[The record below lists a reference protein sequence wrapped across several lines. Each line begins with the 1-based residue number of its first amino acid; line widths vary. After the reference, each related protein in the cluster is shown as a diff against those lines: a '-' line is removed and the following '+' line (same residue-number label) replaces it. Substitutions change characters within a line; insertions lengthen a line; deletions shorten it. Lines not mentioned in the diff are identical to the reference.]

1 MIPSRLPAARCER
14 TDPPNI
20 HIYGVTAISM
30 DDTSGDELAGP
41 MDRVARI
48 TLTLGG
54 FMLVLLIA
62 APFTFQLESSGY
74 FASYVIYSL
83 FLTSIGVIIG
93 VSLMWL
99 NDPRRKPMPEVKA
112 LETSRPMLSE
122 AQKKVVDALSANGNS
137 MWQAELVRETGF
149 TDSKASRL
157 LSRMEA
163 EGHIRRIRDGM
174 GKRVELTAV
183 ES

>member
-1 MIPSRLPAARCER
+1 MEGTSREGKEP
-14 TDPPNI
+14 
-20 HIYGVTAISM
+20 
-30 DDTSGDELAGP
+30 P
-41 MDRVARI
+41 MDRVARS
-48 TLTLGG
+48 TLALGG
-54 FMLVLLIA
+54 FMMILLIA
-62 APFTFQLESSGY
+62 VPFTFESATSGY

-83 FLTSIGVIIG
+83 FLTSVGVIIG

-99 NDPRRKPMPEVKA
+99 NDPRRQPSPGRDA
-112 LETSRPMLSE
+112 PSTPRMLS
-122 AQKKVVDALSANGNS
+122 ADQQTVVGILSSRKGS

-174 GKRVELTAV
+174 GKRVELA
-183 ES
+183 EEGN

>member
-1 MIPSRLPAARCER
+1 
-14 TDPPNI
+14 
-20 HIYGVTAISM
+20 
-30 DDTSGDELAGP
+30 

-48 TLTLGG
+48 TLALGG
-54 FMLVLLIA
+54 FMLILLIA
-62 APFTFQLESSGY
+62 VPFTFESATSGY

-83 FLTSIGVIIG
+83 FLTSVGVIIG

-99 NDPRRKPMPEVKA
+99 NDPRRQPSPGRDA
-112 LETSRPMLSE
+112 PSTPRMLS
-122 AQKKVVDALSANGNS
+122 ADQQTVVGILSSRKGS

-174 GKRVELTAV
+174 GKRVELA
-183 ES
+183 EEGN

>member
-1 MIPSRLPAARCER
+1 M
-14 TDPPNI
+14 D
-20 HIYGVTAISM
+20 GVR
-30 DDTSGDELAGP
+30 GGENEPP

-48 TLTLGG
+48 TLALGG
-54 FMLVLLIA
+54 FMLILLIA
-62 APFTFQLESSGY
+62 VPFTLESGTTGY

-83 FLTSIGVIIG
+83 FLTSVGVIIG

-99 NDPRRKPMPEVKA
+99 NDPRRQDAPERSESVNA
-112 LETSRPMLSE
+112 PRMLS
-122 AQKKVVDALSANGNS
+122 ADQKVVVAILSASNGT

-174 GKRVELTAV
+174 GKRVELTEV
-183 ES
+183 VG

>member
-1 MIPSRLPAARCER
+1 
-14 TDPPNI
+14 
-20 HIYGVTAISM
+20 
-30 DDTSGDELAGP
+30 

-48 TLTLGG
+48 TLALGG
-54 FMLVLLIA
+54 FMMILLIA
-62 APFTFQLESSGY
+62 VPFTFESATSGY

-83 FLTSIGVIIG
+83 FLTSVGVIIG

-99 NDPRRKPMPEVKA
+99 NDPRRQPSSGSDAPS
-112 LETSRPMLSE
+112 TPRMLS
-122 AQKKVVDALSANGNS
+122 ADQQTVVGILSSSNGS

-174 GKRVELTAV
+174 GKRVELA
-183 ES
+183 EEGN

>member
-1 MIPSRLPAARCER
+1 M
-14 TDPPNI
+14 
-20 HIYGVTAISM
+20 V
-30 DDTSGDELAGP
+30 DTIGDELKGP

-48 TLTLGG
+48 TLSLGG

-62 APFTFQLESSGY
+62 VPFTFESDSSGY

-83 FLTSIGVIIG
+83 FLTSVGIIIG

-99 NDPRRKPMPEVKA
+99 NDPRREQTAARQEPGKPA
-112 LETSRPMLSE
+112 RMLSGD
-122 AQKKVVDALSANGNS
+122 QQSIVGILSESNGS

-157 LSRMEA
+157 LSRMES

-174 GKRVELTAV
+174 GKRVELV
-183 ES
+183 EDGS

>member
-1 MIPSRLPAARCER
+1 MDGTPGER
-14 TDPPNI
+14 QEP
-20 HIYGVTAISM
+20 
-30 DDTSGDELAGP
+30 P

-48 TLTLGG
+48 TLALGG
-54 FMLVLLIA
+54 FMLILLIA
-62 APFTFQLESSGY
+62 VPFTFESATSGY

-83 FLTSIGVIIG
+83 FLTSVGVIIG

-99 NDPRRKPMPEVKA
+99 NDPRRQPSPGRDA
-112 LETSRPMLSE
+112 PSTPRMLS
-122 AQKKVVDALSANGNS
+122 ADQQTVVGILSSRKGS

-174 GKRVELTAV
+174 GKRVELA
-183 ES
+183 EEGN

>member
-1 MIPSRLPAARCER
+1 
-14 TDPPNI
+14 
-20 HIYGVTAISM
+20 M
-30 DDTSGDELAGP
+30 DGTPGEGQEPP
-41 MDRVARI
+41 MDRVARL
-48 TLTLGG
+48 TLALGG
-54 FMLVLLIA
+54 FMMILLIA
-62 APFTFQLESSGY
+62 VPFPFESATTGY

-83 FLTSIGVIIG
+83 FLTSVGVIIG

-99 NDPRRKPMPEVKA
+99 NDPRRQTPPE
-112 LETSRPMLSE
+112 SRDVPTTPRMLS
-122 AQKKVVDALSANGNS
+122 ADQQTVVGVLSSRDGS

-174 GKRVELTAV
+174 GKRVELAG
-183 ES
+183 EGN

>member
-1 MIPSRLPAARCER
+1 
-14 TDPPNI
+14 
-20 HIYGVTAISM
+20 
-30 DDTSGDELAGP
+30 

-48 TLTLGG
+48 TLALGG
-54 FMLVLLIA
+54 FMMILLIA
-62 APFTFQLESSGY
+62 VPFTFESATSGY

-83 FLTSIGVIIG
+83 FLTSVGVIIG

-99 NDPRRKPMPEVKA
+99 NDPRRQPSPGRDA
-112 LETSRPMLSE
+112 PSTPRMLS
-122 AQKKVVDALSANGNS
+122 ADQQTVVGILSSSNGS

-174 GKRVELTAV
+174 GKRVELAG
-183 ES
+183 EGN

>member
-1 MIPSRLPAARCER
+1 MSGFTGEGQE
-14 TDPPNI
+14 PPI
-20 HIYGVTAISM
+20 
-30 DDTSGDELAGP
+30 
-41 MDRVARI
+41 DRVARI
-48 TLTLGG
+48 TLALGG
-54 FMLVLLIA
+54 FMLILLIA
-62 APFTFQLESSGY
+62 VPFTFESGTSGY

-83 FLTSIGVIIG
+83 FLTSVGVIIG

-99 NDPRRKPMPEVKA
+99 NDPRRQTVPENRDTRSTA
-112 LETSRPMLSE
+112 RMLSE
-122 AQKKVVDALSANGNS
+122 DQQTVVGILSSRKGS

-174 GKRVELTAV
+174 GKRVELA
-183 ES
+183 EEGN

>member
-1 MIPSRLPAARCER
+1 
-14 TDPPNI
+14 
-20 HIYGVTAISM
+20 M
-30 DDTSGDELAGP
+30 DGP
-41 MDRVARI
+41 LEVDRETPVDRVARI
-48 TLTLGG
+48 TLALGG
-54 FMLVLLIA
+54 FMLILLIA
-62 APFTFQLESSGY
+62 VPFTFESGTSGY

-83 FLTSIGVIIG
+83 FLTSVGVIIG

-99 NDPRRKPMPEVKA
+99 NDPRRQLAPERRDSMS
-112 LETSRPMLSE
+112 TPRMLS
-122 AQKKVVDALSANGNS
+122 ADQQTVVGILLSSNGS

-174 GKRVELTAV
+174 GKRVELA
-183 ES
+183 EEGN

>member
-1 MIPSRLPAARCER
+1 
-14 TDPPNI
+14 
-20 HIYGVTAISM
+20 M
-30 DDTSGDELAGP
+30 DGTPGEGQEPP

-48 TLTLGG
+48 TLALGG
-54 FMLVLLIA
+54 FMMILLIA
-62 APFTFQLESSGY
+62 VPFTFESATSGY

-83 FLTSIGVIIG
+83 FLTSVGVIIG

-99 NDPRRKPMPEVKA
+99 NDPRRQPSLGRDAPS
-112 LETSRPMLSE
+112 TPRMLS
-122 AQKKVVDALSANGNS
+122 ADQQTVVGILSSRKGS

-163 EGHIRRIRDGM
+163 EGHIRRIRGGM
-174 GKRVELTAV
+174 GKRVELAG
-183 ES
+183 EGN

>member
-1 MIPSRLPAARCER
+1 MDGPS
-14 TDPPNI
+14 
-20 HIYGVTAISM
+20 GVDQETPI
-30 DDTSGDELAGP
+30 
-41 MDRVARI
+41 DRVARI
-48 TLTLGG
+48 TLALGG
-54 FMLVLLIA
+54 FMLILLIA
-62 APFTFQLESSGY
+62 VPFTFESGTSGY

-83 FLTSIGVIIG
+83 FLTSVGVIIG

-99 NDPRRKPMPEVKA
+99 NDPRRQPAPEIRDIPS
-112 LETSRPMLSE
+112 TPRMLS
-122 AQKKVVDALSANGNS
+122 ADQQTVVGILSSNGS

-174 GKRVELTAV
+174 GKRVELA
-183 ES
+183 EEGN

>member
-1 MIPSRLPAARCER
+1 ME
-14 TDPPNI
+14 
-20 HIYGVTAISM
+20 G
-30 DDTSGDELAGP
+30 TSGDAPAGVP

-48 TLTLGG
+48 TLSLGG
-54 FMLVLLIA
+54 FMLLLLIA
-62 APFTFQLESSGY
+62 VPFTFESGSSGY

-83 FLTSIGVIIG
+83 FLTSVGVIIG

-99 NDPRRKPMPEVKA
+99 NDPRRQQTTARQESGKP
-112 LETSRPMLSE
+112 TRMLSGD
-122 AQKKVVDALSANGNS
+122 QQTVVGILSRSNGS
-137 MWQAELVRETGF
+137 MWQAKLVRESGF

-174 GKRVELTAV
+174 GKRIEIVGDGN
-183 ES
+183 

>member
-1 MIPSRLPAARCER
+1 
-14 TDPPNI
+14 
-20 HIYGVTAISM
+20 M
-30 DDTSGDELAGP
+30 DGTPGEGQEPP

-48 TLTLGG
+48 TLALGG
-54 FMLVLLIA
+54 FMMILLIA
-62 APFTFQLESSGY
+62 VPFTFESATSGY

-83 FLTSIGVIIG
+83 FLTSVGVIIG

-99 NDPRRKPMPEVKA
+99 NDPRRQTPPE
-112 LETSRPMLSE
+112 SRDVPTAPRMLS
-122 AQKKVVDALSANGNS
+122 ADQQTVVRVLSSRDGS

-174 GKRVELTAV
+174 GKRVELA
-183 ES
+183 EEGN

>member
-1 MIPSRLPAARCER
+1 
-14 TDPPNI
+14 
-20 HIYGVTAISM
+20 M
-30 DDTSGDELAGP
+30 DGTPGEGQEPP

-48 TLTLGG
+48 TLALGG
-54 FMLVLLIA
+54 FMMILLIA
-62 APFTFQLESSGY
+62 VPFTFESATSGY

-83 FLTSIGVIIG
+83 FLTSVGVIIG

-99 NDPRRKPMPEVKA
+99 NDPRRQPSLGRDAPS
-112 LETSRPMLSE
+112 TPRMLS
-122 AQKKVVDALSANGNS
+122 ADQQTVVGILSSRKGS

-174 GKRVELTAV
+174 GKRVELA
-183 ES
+183 E

>member
-1 MIPSRLPAARCER
+1 MSQATGGEIEGS
-14 TDPPNI
+14 
-20 HIYGVTAISM
+20 
-30 DDTSGDELAGP
+30 

-48 TLTLGG
+48 TLSLGG

-62 APFTFQLESSGY
+62 APFTFDTDSSGY
-74 FASYVIYSL
+74 LASYVIYSL

-99 NDPRRKPMPEVKA
+99 NDPRRKPEPERMIR
-112 LETSRPMLSE
+112 ETSSPMLSE
-122 AQKKVVDALSANGNS
+122 DQQKVVDILSSNGNS
-137 MWQAELVRETGF
+137 MWQAELVRDTGF

-174 GKRVELTAV
+174 GKRVELKEA
-183 ES
+183 EF

>member
-1 MIPSRLPAARCER
+1 
-14 TDPPNI
+14 
-20 HIYGVTAISM
+20 
-30 DDTSGDELAGP
+30 

-48 TLTLGG
+48 TLALGG
-54 FMLVLLIA
+54 FMMILLIA
-62 APFTFQLESSGY
+62 VPFTFESATSGY

-83 FLTSIGVIIG
+83 FLTSVGVIIG

-99 NDPRRKPMPEVKA
+99 NDPRRQPSPGRDA
-112 LETSRPMLSE
+112 PSTSRMLS
-122 AQKKVVDALSANGNS
+122 ADQQTVVGILTSRKGS

-174 GKRVELTAV
+174 GKRVELA
-183 ES
+183 EEGNR

>member
-1 MIPSRLPAARCER
+1 
-14 TDPPNI
+14 
-20 HIYGVTAISM
+20 M
-30 DDTSGDELAGP
+30 DGAPGEGQEPP

-48 TLTLGG
+48 TLALGG
-54 FMLVLLIA
+54 FMMILLIA
-62 APFTFQLESSGY
+62 VPFTFESATSGY

-83 FLTSIGVIIG
+83 FLTSVGVIIG

-99 NDPRRKPMPEVKA
+99 NDPRRQTPPE
-112 LETSRPMLSE
+112 SRDVPTTPRMLS
-122 AQKKVVDALSANGNS
+122 ADQQTVVRVLSSRDGS

-174 GKRVELTAV
+174 GKRVELA
-183 ES
+183 EEGNR

>member
-1 MIPSRLPAARCER
+1 
-14 TDPPNI
+14 
-20 HIYGVTAISM
+20 
-30 DDTSGDELAGP
+30 

-48 TLTLGG
+48 TLSLGG
-54 FMLVLLIA
+54 FMLLLLIA
-62 APFTFQLESSGY
+62 VPFTFESGSSGY

-83 FLTSIGVIIG
+83 FLTSVGVIIG

-99 NDPRRKPMPEVKA
+99 NDPRRQQTTARQESGKP
-112 LETSRPMLSE
+112 TRMLSGD
-122 AQKKVVDALSANGNS
+122 QQTVVGILSRSNGS
-137 MWQAELVRETGF
+137 MWQAKLVRESGF

-174 GKRVELTAV
+174 GKRIEIVGDGN
-183 ES
+183 

>member
-1 MIPSRLPAARCER
+1 MDRSSGEGQEPA
-14 TDPPNI
+14 
-20 HIYGVTAISM
+20 
-30 DDTSGDELAGP
+30 

-48 TLTLGG
+48 TLALGG
-54 FMLVLLIA
+54 FMLMLLIA
-62 APFTFQLESSGY
+62 VPFTFESGTSGY

-83 FLTSIGVIIG
+83 FLTSVGVIIG

-99 NDPRRKPMPEVKA
+99 NDPRRQPATENRDTRSTP
-112 LETSRPMLSE
+112 RMLS
-122 AQKKVVDALSANGNS
+122 ADQQKVVGILSSIKGS

-174 GKRVELTAV
+174 GKRVELT
-183 ES
+183 EEGN

>member
-1 MIPSRLPAARCER
+1 
-14 TDPPNI
+14 
-20 HIYGVTAISM
+20 M
-30 DDTSGDELAGP
+30 DGTPGEGQEPP

-48 TLTLGG
+48 TLALGG
-54 FMLVLLIA
+54 FMMILLIA
-62 APFTFQLESSGY
+62 VPFTFESATSGY

-83 FLTSIGVIIG
+83 FLTSVGVIIG

-99 NDPRRKPMPEVKA
+99 NDPRRQPSLGRDAPS
-112 LETSRPMLSE
+112 TPRMLSE
-122 AQKKVVDALSANGNS
+122 DQQTVVGILSSRKGS

-174 GKRVELTAV
+174 GKRVELA
-183 ES
+183 EEGN

>member
-1 MIPSRLPAARCER
+1 MDE
-14 TDPPNI
+14 T
-20 HIYGVTAISM
+20 YGE
-30 DDTSGDELAGP
+30 GQEPP

-48 TLTLGG
+48 TLALGG
-54 FMLVLLIA
+54 FMLILLIA
-62 APFTFQLESSGY
+62 VPFTFETGASGY

-83 FLTSIGVIIG
+83 FLTSVGVIIG

-99 NDPRRKPMPEVKA
+99 NDPRRQPSLGRDAPS
-112 LETSRPMLSE
+112 TPRMLSE
-122 AQKKVVDALSANGNS
+122 AQQTVVGILSSRKGS

-174 GKRVELTAV
+174 GKRVELAG
-183 ES
+183 EGN

>member
-1 MIPSRLPAARCER
+1 
-14 TDPPNI
+14 
-20 HIYGVTAISM
+20 M
-30 DDTSGDELAGP
+30 DGTPGEGQEPP

-48 TLTLGG
+48 TLALGG
-54 FMLVLLIA
+54 FMMILLIA
-62 APFTFQLESSGY
+62 VPFTFESATSGY

-83 FLTSIGVIIG
+83 FLTSVGVIIG

-99 NDPRRKPMPEVKA
+99 NDPRSQ
-112 LETSRPMLSE
+112 TSPSRDAPSTPRMLSE
-122 AQKKVVDALSANGNS
+122 AQQTVVGILSSRKGS

-174 GKRVELTAV
+174 GKRVELAG
-183 ES
+183 EGN